1 MRSTTK
7 SAATE
12 GWQRAHS
19 AEQKEQRR
27 EAILA
32 AAAELF
38 RERAIIDISIGEV
51 AEHAGLAKGSVYRYF
66 ATKEE
71 VFLGLLTVDL
81 DAWFDE
87 VTALL
92 RALPCGATPGDVAA
106 LVVRT
111 LGPRERML
119 RLLARL
125 SSDIEQN
132 LSIEAARVF
141 KRWLLDRV
149 LSAGEAFEAALPAL
163 PEGGG
168 ARATLRLAALVSG
181 LWPMAHPV
189 GSMKKVL
196 ATPKM
201 APLRLEFESELEAS
215 FGALL
220 AGMSR
225 PPPHESFAARNE
237 PEKRASP

>member
-1 MRSTTK
+1 MRSTSK
-7 SAATE
+7 PQASE

-27 EAILA
+27 EAILG

-38 RERAIIDISIGEV
+38 RERSIDDISIGEV

-71 VFLGLLTVDL
+71 VFLALFLQALG
-81 DAWFDE
+81 AWFE
-87 VTALL
+87 EIMPLL
-92 RALPCGATPGDVAA
+92 RGIARDTSPYDVSA

-111 LGPRERML
+111 LAPREPML
-119 RLLARL
+119 RLLA
-125 SSDIEQN
+125 SNSCDIEQN
-132 LSIEAARVF
+132 LSFEAARAS
-141 KRWLLDRV
+141 KRWMLEHIV
-149 LSAGEAFEAALPAL
+149 VAGAAFEAALPGL

-168 ARATLRLAALVSG
+168 TRAILRLGALVSG
-181 LWPMAHPV
+181 LWPMGHPV

-196 ATPKM
+196 AAPKM
-201 APLRLEFESELEAS
+201 APLRVDFYGELEAS

-225 PPPHESFAARNE
+225 VS
-237 PEKRASP
+237 